1 MGKHSDWRPV
11 PKVQAA
17 ALGGLA
23 ASVVL
28 AVADL
33 ANAFEL
39 PPGVAALV
47 TAVTAVASGYL
58 KTDTRPR
65 S

>member
-17 ALGGLA
+17 ALGGLVA
-23 ASVVL
+23 AAVL
-28 AVADL
+28 AVADV
-33 ANAFEL
+33 AQVFDL
-39 PPGVAALV
+39 PPGISGLIA
-47 TAVTAVASGYL
+47 AVTAVASGYL